1 MMFVLKNAAGT
12 VPPIIMPVLSIE
24 IPDSW
29 GVTPLPSGGSYVN
42 IGGWHR
48 SDTTPAYTTPQEM
61 PQTSMLLGSISVS
74 MQVLSGGVC
83 TFNSAYVDGV
93 QVAAAQAGFGA
104 AGIIGIQ
111 GTLNGTEYVGLGV
124 PVDNMFT
131 LIYFLVSSDA
141 AGDPTGSDDQ
151 GGPITPPDGSG
162 GWGDYDFSSDNVQ
175 GSPLP
180 ESSSLPISPDGHGLH
195 AYRIDDIAYSI
206 IGRALWG
213 DGDYSD
219 GIAVAGDLWQRWQN
233 FKFNPTAGLLSC
245 IRLPWCFMPNSIA
258 DDTNVKIAGT
268 YIGTG
273 GTFGSIPGCKPV
285 TCTPVHFRAL
295 ETAVPEKFGSWL
307 DYDGGCDITLVLP
320 FCGRISVDPSACV
333 NGRIWVDYRCDP
345 ATGNLAAYIYT
356 QDRWGNSQL
365 YQQCTGNCAM
375 QVPLVGHDDGQIA
388 MLGTMVGDAVGI
400 AGSLAAG
407 NAAGVLSGTL
417 RASQSLLNRREST
430 QVVGGYA
437 GSVSFIANTQPYLLI
452 SYAHPT
458 KSAYYRQT
466 QGRPSEYA
474 ADGSRIGDY
483 TGYTAFNHVD
493 IEISH
498 ATAEEC
504 EEIRQ
509 LLMNGVIL

>member
-1 MMFVLKNAAGT
+1 MANVIIKRGT
-12 VPPIIMPVLSIE
+12 EIVYQLPVVSVT
-24 IPDSW
+24 IPDTW
-29 GVTPLPSGGSYVN
+29 EQREIGSGGSYVQATGMVDLPQGSMITSADFAENGVSAGN
-42 IGGWHR
+42 IEFTLRITNGVVMMTNRPSCGGTLVNDNNWQSLGVAGWCGISASYR
-48 SDTTPAYTTPQEM
+48 GSDYI
-61 PQTSMLLGSISVS
+61 GI
-74 MQVLSGGVC
+74 
-83 TFNSAYVDGV
+83 
-93 QVAAAQAGFGA
+93 AAAGYSETQAA
-104 AGIIGIQ
+104 V
-111 GTLNGTEYVGLGV
+111 L
-124 PVDNMFT
+124 
-131 LIYFLVSSDA
+131 FLVSSDA
-141 AGDPTGSDDQ
+141 AGDITDDDQ

-162 GWGDYDFSSDNVQ
+162 GWGDYDFTSDNVQ

-180 ESSSLPISPDGHGLH
+180 QSSSLPISPDGHGLH

-295 ETAVPEKFGSWL
+295 DTAVPEKFGSWL

-375 QVPLVGHDDGQIA
+375 QVPLIGHDDGQIA

-437 GSVSFIANTQPYLLI
+437 GSVSFIANTQPYLLM

-474 ADGSRIGDY
+474 ADGSSIGDY
-483 TGYTAFNHVD
+483 TGYTIFNHVD
-493 IEISH
+493 VEIAH